1 MAEELKLIPHDDGLL
16 TLFDD
21 PTWSREYPGWMGR
34 RVLAMIATVAVLT
47 ALVAAGLFAAGVIA
61 TVGMQAGFMVGAI
74 VAAPLVLVNN
84 KASWALHIGHVGL
97 TVTRV
102 FGNVRTSEVMDG
114 VANTKP
120 ARLGTAVEPRTILWE
135 DVDDVVWSDVHL
147 DVRHSDGEVLRFDLE
162 DYARDDIARL
172 GEEIRKV
179 WQRTEPSRGSEEQ
192 AEASREQLQRLAKGR
207 QRE

>member
-16 TLFDD
+16 TLVDD
-21 PTWSREYPGWMGR
+21 PTWSRDYPGLQTR
-34 RVLAMIATVAVLT
+34 RVLGMMAVIGAITAAVTAGLHAGGLVMDIGVTVGFFTGAVVAFPI
-47 ALVAAGLFAAGVIA
+47 ALVH
-61 TVGMQAGFMVGAI
+61 
-74 VAAPLVLVNN
+74 P
-84 KASWALHIGHVGL
+84 KASWALHIGHVGM

-120 ARLGTAVEPRTILWE
+120 ARLGAAVEPRTILWE

-162 DYARDDIARL
+162 DYARADIARL

-192 AEASREQLQRLAKGR
+192 AEASKEELRRLAKGR